1 MLQKSKSDLIEV
13 TLDDKASRAVAHN
26 GVTVTIDRTKCTY
39 SMYDPKGC
47 RTCIQICPVRVFATR
62 PEQKRDFSV
71 PPKERVDPIKWVLL
85 PTWADWCNGCKAC
98 VDECPHNAITI
109 EFEGKPI

>member
-1 MLQKSKSDLIEV
+1 MLQESKSDKISI
-13 TLDDKASRAVAHN
+13 TLDDKACRAVAHN

-47 RTCIQICPVRVFATR
+47 RACLQVCPVRVFGTR
-62 PEQKRDFSV
+62 PLEKRDFSI
-71 PPKERVDPIKWVLL
+71 PPKQRIDPTIWVLL

-98 VDECPHNAITI
+98 IKECPHDAISI
-109 EFEGKPI
+109 EFEGKSL